1 MGDVA
6 RLVIAVAA
14 GLQLAGL
21 GLTTVALSEAMSA
34 NSWRAFT
41 SADLAPLLLT
51 AGGVALMALYDRRG
65 R

>member
-6 RLVIAVAA
+6 RLMTAVAA

-21 GLTTVALSEAMSA
+21 GLTTVAISEAMSA
-34 NSWRAFT
+34 NSWGAFT

-51 AGGVALMALYDRRG
+51 AGGVALMVLQDRRG